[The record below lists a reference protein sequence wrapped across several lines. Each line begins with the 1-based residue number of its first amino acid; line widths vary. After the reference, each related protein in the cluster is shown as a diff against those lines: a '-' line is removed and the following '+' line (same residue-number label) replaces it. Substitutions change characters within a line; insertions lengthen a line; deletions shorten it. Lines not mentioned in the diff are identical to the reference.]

1 MGGTGS
7 PDTRGTHI
15 LRAVRKLA
23 WLLPLFVVATTAARA
38 APASPVCA
46 GVLLSAA
53 TGAPMTGA
61 DTIYGSS
68 VVAVANDGQGGWY
81 VGGDFWRVGNQSRTN
96 LAHID
101 RNGHVYAGWHPGV
114 DGRWSRWRA
123 PGGRYNGRTSL
134 TAT

>member
-1 MGGTGS
+1 MGETGS

-114 DGRWSRWRA
+114 DGRVESLARS
-123 PGGRYNGRTSL
+123 GRTL
-134 TAT
+134 